1 MRAVQ
6 FVHNEFSINDEAG
19 LPALG
24 AGQILIDVHA
34 CGICGSDL
42 SAVKGSHR
50 FCEVMTAASYP
61 LAQYD
66 PEQPIVLGH
75 EYAGV
80 VAEVGPD
87 VTDFAVGDRV
97 TGLGLAVDMSSG
109 IPKIIGYSN
118 TYHGAF
124 GEQIIVNTYFARHIP
139 DGLSFEHAALAEPLH
154 VGEMHMQ
161 QSGLTA
167 DDSALVVGCG
177 TIGLG
182 AISAAKARGAKLIIA
197 SEPSAKRRELALK
210 MGADIVVDPTVED
223 PVERFNLE
231 SQTRGLTDGGQGG
244 GMLIAFECSG
254 RKGMLDWML
263 RNLPFD
269 SKIQVMAAP
278 FEDETII
285 PAIGQVRRMVINFGH
300 GTYDQAYEAV
310 LDRLAKG
317 EIDADAIITG
327 RVDLSGV
334 ADAFATLRQPDE
346 HVKIMVFPR
355 GVDSAAD
362 ADV

>member
-6 FVHNEFSINDEAG
+6 FVGNEFSVADVVD

-24 AGQILIDVHA
+24 SGQILIDVHA

-42 SAVKGSHR
+42 SASKGSHR
-50 FCEVMTAASYP
+50 FCEVMTAADYP

-80 VAEVGPD
+80 VAEIGPD
-87 VTDFAVGDRV
+87 VSDFTVGDRV
-97 TGLGLAVDMSSG
+97 TGLGIAVDMSTG

-118 TYHGAF
+118 AYHGAF
-124 GEQIIVNTYFARHIP
+124 GDQIVVNAFFARHIP

-161 QSGLTA
+161 QSGVTA
-167 DDSALVVGCG
+167 DDSALIIGCG

-182 AISAAKARGAKLIIA
+182 AVAAAKARGARLVIA
-197 SEPSAKRRELALK
+197 SEPSPKRRELALK

-223 PVERFNLE
+223 PIERYNSE
-231 SQTRGLTDGGQGG
+231 TQARGLTDGGLGG
-244 GMLIAFECSG
+244 SMLIAFECSG
-254 RKGMLDWML
+254 RKGMIDSLM
-263 RNLPFD
+263 RTLPFD
-269 SKIQVMAAP
+269 SRIQVMAAP
-278 FEDETII
+278 FEDEMII
-285 PAIGQVRRMVINFGH
+285 PVIGQVRRMVINFGH
-300 GTYDQAYEAV
+300 GPYERAYEIV
-310 LDRLAKG
+310 LERLANG

-327 RVDLSGV
+327 RVDLDGV
-334 ADAFATLRQPDE
+334 ADAFSTLREPAE

-355 GVDSAAD
+355 GVESAGAS
-362 ADV
+362 V